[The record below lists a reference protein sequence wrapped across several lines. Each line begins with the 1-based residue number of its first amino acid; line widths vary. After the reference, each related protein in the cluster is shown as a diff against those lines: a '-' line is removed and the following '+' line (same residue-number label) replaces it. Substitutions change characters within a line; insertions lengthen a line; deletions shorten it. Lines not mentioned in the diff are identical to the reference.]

1 MIRITAG
8 AGDLSDTYLKRI
20 TQLGVD
26 CVDFGDASIL
36 PGVEEQGYPDLDEL
50 LKIKRNVRSWGL
62 DVNRVT
68 LPDMTESFFKDEPG
82 SDKEIENAVQ
92 TMRVFGDAGM
102 TLASQRFE
110 GSNFNHLITYYRPE
124 HRGGYP
130 GSGKSLWLTGERP
143 PQPTPQEREFGRTGA
158 GGRMAYWPRFG
169 IHEPPTRDELD
180 DWWSH
185 FRRVFD
191 RLVPIA
197 EEYDMRLGVH
207 PSDAPF
213 PDAPFGGLGYHRI
226 IDAYPS
232 RNVGYVYCCGTRAEA
247 GGIPL
252 VLDEIHNYGRKE
264 RIFMVHFRNVRGSFA
279 TAGGYEEVL
288 MDDGDMNM
296 FKVLLELK
304 KVGFDGC
311 LNPDHYFPIEGDGP
325 LSEQGL
331 AYSVGY
337 MKGLLAALAT
347 V

>member
-130 GSGKSLWLTGERP
+130 GSGKSLWLTGRGRHSQLRRSASSAGPAPAAAWPTGRASASTSLRP
-143 PQPTPQEREFGRTGA
+143 AMSSTIGGPTSVESSTA
-158 GGRMAYWPRFG
+158 
-169 IHEPPTRDELD
+169 
-180 DWWSH
+180 SS
-185 FRRVFD
+185 
-191 RLVPIA
+191 
-197 EEYDMRLGVH
+197 
-207 PSDAPF
+207 PSPK
-213 PDAPFGGLGYHRI
+213 
-226 IDAYPS
+226 S
-232 RNVGYVYCCGTRAEA
+232 T
-247 GGIPL
+247 
-252 VLDEIHNYGRKE
+252 
-264 RIFMVHFRNVRGSFA
+264 
-279 TAGGYEEVL
+279 T
-288 MDDGDMNM
+288 
-296 FKVLLELK
+296 
-304 KVGFDGC
+304 
-311 LNPDHYFPIEGDGP
+311 
-325 LSEQGL
+325 
-331 AYSVGY
+331 
-337 MKGLLAALAT
+337 
-347 V
+347 